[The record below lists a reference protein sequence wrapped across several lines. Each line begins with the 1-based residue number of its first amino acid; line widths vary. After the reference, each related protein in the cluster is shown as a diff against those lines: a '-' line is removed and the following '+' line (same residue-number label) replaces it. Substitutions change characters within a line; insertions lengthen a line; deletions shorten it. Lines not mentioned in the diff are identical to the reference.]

1 MSEYCFGV
9 DIGGTTVKIGLFTT
23 DGELIDKWQI
33 KTRKEDNGSFVLPDI
48 VESINAKIED
58 ENIAKADVIG
68 IGLCAP
74 GPVDDK
80 GNIKRAVN
88 IGWGEFNVIDKM
100 HEYTALPVA
109 VGNDA
114 NVAALGEMWKGAGSP
129 NMVMVTLGTGIGG
142 GVIINGKIV
151 NGATGSGGEIGHIH
165 IDDDEKEICGCGNKG
180 CLEQYGSATGI
191 ARLAR
196 RRLEIDDVPSVLR
209 NIEPK
214 KLDAK
219 AVWDAV
225 KESDV
230 LAMEVADD
238 FGKRLAKGLAIIASV
253 VNPEVFVVGGGVSA
267 AGDIVLDYIKKYFKK
282 YVFHGCQDAKFVLAS
297 LGNDAGIYG
306 SAKLVIDGVS
316 KS

>member
-1 MSEYCFGV
+1 MSKYCFGV

-33 KTRKEDNGSFVLPDI
+33 KTRKEENGKYVLPDI
-48 VESINAKIED
+48 VESVNAKID
-58 ENIAKADVIG
+58 DKAIAKSDVIG

-88 IGWGEFNVIDKM
+88 IGWGEFNVVDKM
-100 HEYTALPVA
+100 HEYTAFPVA

-165 IDDDEKEICGCGNKG
+165 IDDDETEVCGCGNKG

-196 RRLEIDDVPSVLR
+196 RRLEKDDLSSSLRDIDS
-209 NIEPK
+209 E

-225 KESDV
+225 KASDP

-267 AGDIVLDYIKKYFKK
+267 AGEIVLDYIRKYFKQ
-282 YVFHGCQDAKFVLAS
+282 YVFHGAADTKFTLAG
-297 LGNDAGIYG
+297 LVNDGGIYG
-306 SAKLVIDGVS
+306 AAKLIIDEVDG
-316 KS
+316 